1 MNKFLNRLCCIQ
13 NKVSVVYLRV
23 LPRINL
29 MSCLLNGDSIIM
41 KVLQMS
47 TSCSY
52 LLVNTKENF
61 ENVIDK
67 SLFFKINLTFETQLK
82 SIILGY
88 NENVSMRTYVASFI
102 FD

>member
-1 MNKFLNRLCCIQ
+1 
-13 NKVSVVYLRV
+13 
-23 LPRINL
+23 

-41 KVLQMS
+41 NVLQMS
-47 TSCSY
+47 TICSY

-88 NENVSMRTYVASFI
+88 NENVSMRTSVASFI